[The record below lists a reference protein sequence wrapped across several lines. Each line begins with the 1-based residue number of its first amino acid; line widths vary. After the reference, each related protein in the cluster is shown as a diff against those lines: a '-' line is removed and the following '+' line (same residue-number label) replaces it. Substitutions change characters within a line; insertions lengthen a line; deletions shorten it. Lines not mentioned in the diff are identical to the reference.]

1 MTSPF
6 AQAASALM
14 AANDAAAGVEIL
26 YKRPSTNQEICIRA
40 TPGKTDHE
48 EFDDNG
54 MPVAVRSKDWMFPA
68 ALLKLNGVDIV
79 EPAEA
84 DEIRWSDEQDTTHVF
99 RVMRFGRSGQ
109 VFRYSDVAQLRLRVH
124 TKRTGSE

>member
-1 MTSPF
+1 
-6 AQAASALM
+6 
-14 AANDAAAGVEIL
+14 
-26 YKRPSTNQEICIRA
+26 
-40 TPGKTDHE
+40 
-48 EFDDNG
+48 